1 MTGRAGLGIKLAA
14 AFGMAAAAAGGEGNV
29 DGIYQF
35 TVKGIDGGEV
45 SLSQYQ
51 GKVLLIVNVASR
63 CGFTGQYEDLQKL
76 YETYKDRGLVVLGFP
91 ANNFMGQEPGTNKE
105 IQTFCRTK
113 FGVTFPMFEKI
124 SVKGRDQH
132 PLYAHLTGKETNPQ
146 FAGDISWNFNKFL
159 VGRDGTILDRFG
171 SRVSPSDQGLLQ
183 AVEKALGSPGTDAK
197 D

>member
-14 AFGMAAAAAGGEGNV
+14 AFGLAAAAAAGEGNV
-29 DGIYQF
+29 GGIYQF
-35 TVKGIDGGEV
+35 AAKGIDGGEV
-45 SLSQYQ
+45 SLAEYR

-63 CGFTGQYEDLQKL
+63 CGFTGQYEGLQKL

-91 ANNFMGQEPGTNKE
+91 ANNFMGQEPGTNRE
-105 IQTFCRTK
+105 IQTFCETR

-132 PLYAHLTGKETNPQ
+132 PLYAYLTDKKTHPEFG
-146 FAGDISWNFNKFL
+146 GDISWNFNKFL